1 MGNTDQFDRIAER
14 YDTPERIHVAKVS
27 ADAIRKYLVDAKT
40 KHAIDFGCGTGLV
53 GLDLATEFAS
63 VLFLDTS
70 PNMIEQIKQKIA
82 DLSISNADTLCFDFE
97 KESLPEL
104 HVDYIFMVQVLL
116 HIPDIQPV
124 LTRLFDVLKEGGHLL
139 IVDFDK
145 NDNIASDLVHNG
157 FHQLELAGTLQEI
170 GYQDIRS
177 EVFYSADNL
186 FMGQEASMFILDC
199 RK

>member
-1 MGNTDQFDRIAER
+1 
-14 YDTPERIHVAKVS
+14 
-27 ADAIRKYLVDAKT
+27 
-40 KHAIDFGCGTGLV
+40 
-53 GLDLATEFAS
+53 
-63 VLFLDTS
+63 
-70 PNMIEQIKQKIA
+70 
-82 DLSISNADTLCFDFE
+82 
-97 KESLPEL
+97 
-104 HVDYIFMVQVLL
+104 MVQVLL

-124 LTRLFDVLKEGGHLL
+124 LTRLYDVLKEGGHLL

-145 NDNIASDLVHNG
+145 NDRVASDLVHNG